1 MPKPKFSPV
10 SSGTV
15 ALTDWGTCFL
25 CEQNSCELFCPTKS
39 TQKNKYV
46 GYKTLVD
53 DLLQFEFNGLLDLFL
68 NRLVEN
74 ENSLLETFISKQAS
88 FQKTCCN
95 GYGRYHLKCK
105 LEKLKNVHETTE
117 DENCMVNS
125 AESSDIK
132 RCHSTRQ
139 LNSIE
144 NNCLLCNKEDSK
156 ENSRQ
161 AMTLKLDLYAR
172 HGTKLLNDFDLLTK
186 IGGGDMVA
194 MKKNYHN
201 HYLCMCL

>member
-1 MPKPKFSPV
+1 MR
-10 SSGTV
+10 T
-15 ALTDWGTCFL
+15 AWLT
-25 CEQNSCELFCPTKS
+25 Q
-39 TQKNKYV
+39 
-46 GYKTLVD
+46 
-53 DLLQFEFNGLLDLFL
+53 L
-68 NRLVEN
+68 NQVT
-74 ENSLLETFISKQAS
+74 S
-88 FQKTCCN
+88 
-95 GYGRYHLKCK
+95 
-105 LEKLKNVHETTE
+105 
-117 DENCMVNS
+117 
-125 AESSDIK
+125 K